1 MSDGS
6 IVVARHAGRE
16 RGTTASR
23 TLAWVRTRRGKILLH
38 AILFAALLIFLLPI
52 IWTISASFKGK
63 SELFQTLPTLFP
75 VHPVIDNYIYVL
87 TRIKRFPIF
96 FANSVFVTT
105 IGVSL
110 IVLFSSLA
118 GYAFGR
124 IQFRGRD
131 LIYYSLILQIF
142 IPRAGG
148 LMALYEVMRFLG
160 LRNNLIGLGLLFAG
174 GVGVPIFIMRQTFFN
189 IPGEFEDAARI
200 DGCNRWQVFWKVI
213 APMGTSG
220 MILVAIFA
228 FIAIWGEYL
237 VTLTMI
243 DDNDLSTLA
252 LGIANLNLSTASW
265 QSDSEVLPYG
275 TQSAAYLLAAA
286 PTLAVFI
293 AVQKWFIRGMAEGMK
308 F

>member
-200 DGCNRWQVFWKVI
+200 DGCSR
-213 APMGTSG
+213 MGAMWRIVLPLVRPG
-220 MILVAIFA
+220 MAATGTLVAIEAWNDVLFA
-228 FIAIWGEYL
+228 LMITSSNEARTWPVGMKLLIGEFQL
-237 VTLTMI
+237 PWAQLT
-243 DDNDLSTLA
+243 A
-252 LGIANLNLSTASW
+252 TAMMS
-265 QSDSEVLPYG
+265 VLPVLI
-275 TQSAAYLLAAA
+275 AFALAGRKMVAGLTA
-286 PTLAVFI
+286 GGV
-293 AVQKWFIRGMAEGMK
+293 KE
-308 F
+308 